1 MGCCSVTQRHSG
13 TDQVGPEEMELL
25 EIGNGG
31 IWSLGETSHRVPLQN
46 RSRHS
51 ADSSP
56 QSPVSNGISD
66 ETLHEAVLWG
76 QTREVLHSK
85 IYNDLI
91 DGWEG
96 QAIHTYREIIWSSVA
111 HLHNSHTQERS
122 EIYLVLFSFHL
133 LILAVDHAKRGFVYQ
148 GILPLSGMTIQEVK
162 NSENISNMFEITAPM
177 VEPKMVI
184 CTSPTERRVWVDNIR
199 DRVQKSMTQHMVPFQ
214 SVLSCLMPFD
224 EKWKKNE
231 LEKYLLHNP
240 IWNWEGTPIQHLGH
254 IHYISMVAVTN
265 SNQEE
270 NQTRLLVLF
279 PSELV
284 ILSFDFQ
291 RANIIYEGRLPLTS
305 IQAVEKSAVPG
316 RLEFEITGHMMEPM
330 LVFCF
335 SSEDYENWLFRLQQ
349 PEQIFSAITEQPPPL
364 VPKKQKS

>member
-46 RSRHS
+46 TSGYS
-51 ADSSP
+51 ADFAP
-56 QSPVSNGISD
+56 QSPVSSGISNK
-66 ETLHEAVLWG
+66 TLHEAVLWG
-76 QTREVLHSK
+76 QTRETLHSK
-85 IYNDLI
+85 IYNDHI

-96 QAIHTYREIIWSSVA
+96 QAIHTYREIIWSSLA
-111 HLHNSHTQERS
+111 NLFNSHTQERS

-133 LILAVDHAKRGFVYQ
+133 LILAVDHDKRGFVYQ
-148 GILPLSGMTIQEVK
+148 GILPLSGMTIQEVN
-162 NSENISNMFEITAPM
+162 NSENVSNMFEITAPM

-184 CTSPTERRVWVDNIR
+184 CTSPTERRFWVDNIR

-231 LEKYLLHNP
+231 LEKHLLLNP
-240 IWNWEGTPIQHLGH
+240 ILNWEGTPIQHLGN
-254 IHYISMVAVTN
+254 IQSISMVAVTN
-265 SNQEE
+265 SNQEG

-291 RANIIYEGRLPLTS
+291 RANVLYQGRLPLTS
-305 IQAVEKSAVPG
+305 IQAVEKSTLLG
-316 RLEFEITGHMMEPM
+316 RLEFEITGDMMEPM
-330 LVFCF
+330 LVSCF
-335 SSEDYENWLFRLQQ
+335 SSEDYENWLFRLQK
-349 PEQIFSAITEQPPPL
+349 PEQTFSAITEEPPPL
-364 VPKKQKS
+364 IPKKQKS